1 MVKNIL
7 IICIGNICRSP
18 MGAALLKALLTQNQ
32 TDVQIH
38 SAGLQAMVG
47 YPADPFS
54 QELMQLKGL
63 DISTHRAQQA
73 TPELLFN
80 AELILT
86 MCSNQQRQIEKHY
99 PGTRGRVHRLG
110 RWEGFDIPD
119 PYKRPRVI
127 FEQTLTLIEQGIND
141 WYRKLWK

>member
-1 MVKNIL
+1 MIKNIL
-7 IICIGNICRSP
+7 VICIGNICRSP
-18 MGAALLKALLTQNQ
+18 MGEALFKNQ
-32 TDVQIH
+32 LINSQPNLQVH

-63 DISTHRAQQA
+63 DISSHRAQQA

-86 MCSNQQRQIEKHY
+86 MCSNQQVQIEKNY

-110 RWEGFDIPD
+110 KWEGFDIPD
-119 PYKRPRVI
+119 PYKRPRIV
-127 FEQTLTLIEQGIND
+127 FEQTLALIEQGIND
-141 WYRKLWK
+141 WYRKLWN